1 LPDFNSVLQRD
12 LLEAGY
18 SRFLTGVRELAGS
31 MGYSLQKIWSKLQ
44 RQIRADGGSTGLDV

>member
-1 LPDFNSVLQRD
+1 LHQIADIG
-12 LLEAGY
+12 A
-18 SRFLTGVRELAGS
+18 SRFLTGVREPAGS